1 MRRVACRGSPFA
13 FVSLLVHLAACSAQ
27 AQESTA
33 QQIHDRIA
41 AIMARTG
48 RLRLPSGDTTVTWRR
63 DGGPVLY
70 HTTAQNAHG
79 MHAGMLRND
88 NFVGVNEVLT
98 DGTTPV
104 SFSATWMQG
113 DSVLLNDRGARTDSL
128 LVIEGRVK
136 RTYPVP
142 DIAWTVADIGM
153 EELLIPIMRR
163 LASGPASHP
172 IAVYRPFKQR
182 WDTLTVQ
189 VTRDE
194 DGLRVTFLGE
204 PQKPV
209 MFIASTGE
217 MLRIIHAAGGSERRP
232 LENSR
237 LYLAYLTL
245 REREDRRDPAH

>member
-1 MRRVACRGSPFA
+1 MRRVAVRGIRFV
-13 FVSLLVHLAACSAQ
+13 FVSLLAHLAACSAQ
-27 AQESTA
+27 SQALTA

-48 RLRLPSGDTTVTWRR
+48 GLQLPSGDTTVTWLS
-63 DGGPVLY
+63 DQGPILY
-70 HTTAQNAHG
+70 HTTARNADGLHV
-79 MHAGMLRND
+79 GMLRND
-88 NFVGVNEVLT
+88 NFVGVNEVVT

-104 SFSATWMQG
+104 RFIATWMQG

-128 LVIEGRVK
+128 FVVEGRAQ
-136 RTYPVP
+136 RAYRLP

-172 IAVYRPFKQR
+172 IAVYRPFNQR
-182 WDTLTVQ
+182 WDTLFVQ
-189 VTRDE
+189 VARDE

-204 PQKPV
+204 PEKPV

-217 MLRIIHAAGGSERRP
+217 MLRIVGAAGGTERRP

-237 LYLAYLTL
+237 LYKAYLTI
-245 REREDRRDPAH
+245 RERADRVNPAR